1 MSFGIKADYIRAV
14 TTMCEFLPANSA
26 NKMDRPYGSLGTVQY
41 QLEHHADRSSITAKP
56 ELIYICYDDGQSYI
70 ILL

>member
-1 MSFGIKADYIRAV
+1 MSFGIKAEYIRAV
-14 TTMCEFLPANSA
+14 TTMCEFLPAN
-26 NKMDRPYGSLGTVQY
+26 KMDRPYGSLGTAQY

-70 ILL
+70 IPL

>member
-1 MSFGIKADYIRAV
+1 MSFGIKAEYIRAV
-14 TTMCEFLPANSA
+14 TTMCEFLPAN
-26 NKMDRPYGSLGTVQY
+26 KMDRPYDSLGTAQY